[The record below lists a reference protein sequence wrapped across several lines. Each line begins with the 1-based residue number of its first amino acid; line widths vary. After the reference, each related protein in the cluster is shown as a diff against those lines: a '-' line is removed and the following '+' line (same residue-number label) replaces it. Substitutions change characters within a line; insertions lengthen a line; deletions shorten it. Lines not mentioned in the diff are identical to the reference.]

1 MRFTDILIKKNI
13 VTPETLAKISA
24 RSSETGIPL
33 EKLLQTEGVSESVIL
48 EAKGEATGVPAKS
61 VSKKEI
67 PFDIL
72 KQIPEEAIRHYKFAP
87 LGVRDD
93 VLEVGMVNPDDLEA
107 REALQFIVSKLNLSF
122 RIFLINESDFESILE
137 EYKGLHGEVT
147 KVLGE
152 LETALIETAKEP
164 ALEDFLK
171 PETKFIEEAPVTKM
185 VAVILKHATAGNASD
200 IHIEPL
206 HDKLKVRFR
215 VDGVLHTSLLLP
227 INVHEA
233 IVSRIKILTNM
244 KLDEKRRPQ
253 DGRFGARIEGKD
265 IDFRVSTFPSFWGEK
280 IAIRIL
286 DKTKGVKTFEEIG
299 LSEDQIKIIREALKR
314 PYGLILLTGPTG
326 SGKTTTLYAM
336 LQELDKEK
344 NNIISLEDPVE
355 YNIEGINQSQVK
367 PEIGYDFANGLRSI
381 LRQDPDMIM
390 VGEIRDKETAA
401 LAIQAALTGHLVFST
416 LHTNNAA
423 GIIPRLVDMGVD
435 PFLIAPTLL
444 LAIAQRLVRTLCPDS
459 RKEIPLTGAVKE
471 RIEKEMM
478 DMPPE
483 IKKNFKIPDKIY
495 QGIPS
500 AVCPQGAKGRTG
512 IFEILRK
519 TPELENIIL
528 TNPAEPEIMKEARR
542 QNMFTIREEGLVR
555 LFNGAI
561 GFEEFTKL

>member
-13 VTPETLAKISA
+13 ITPETLTKILT
-24 RSSETGIPL
+24 RSEETGIPL
-33 EKLLQTEGVSESVIL
+33 EKLFQTEGVSESVIL

-72 KQIPEEAIRHYKFAP
+72 KKIPEEAIRHYKFAP
-87 LGVRDD
+87 LGIKDD
-93 VLEVGMVNPDDLEA
+93 VLEVGMVNPDDMEA

-122 RIFLINESDFESILE
+122 RIFLISESDFESVLE
-137 EYKGLHGEVT
+137 DYKGLHGEVT

-152 LETALIETAKEP
+152 LETALIETTKEP
-164 ALEDFLK
+164 MLEDFLK

-206 HDKLKVRFR
+206 QDKLKVRFR
-215 VDGVLHTSLLLP
+215 VDGILHTSLLLP
-227 INVHEA
+227 IGVHEA
-233 IVSRIKILTNM
+233 IISRIKILTNM

-253 DGRFGARIEGKD
+253 DGRFGARIEGGD

-286 DKTKGVKTFEEIG
+286 DKTKGVKTFEEAG
-299 LSEDQIKIIREALKR
+299 LSEEQTKIIREALKR

-336 LQELDKEK
+336 LKELDKEK
-344 NNIISLEDPVE
+344 NNIVSLEDPVE
-355 YNIEGINQSQVK
+355 YNIEGVNQSQVR

-416 LHTNNAA
+416 LHTNNAV
-423 GIIPRLVDMGVD
+423 GIVPRLIDMGVD

-459 RKEIPLTGAVKE
+459 RKEIPVAGAVKE

-478 DMPPE
+478 DIPLE

-500 AVCPQGAKGRTG
+500 AVCPQGAKGRIG
-512 IFEILRK
+512 VFEILRK

-542 QNMFTIREEGLVR
+542 QNMFTIREEGLSK
-555 LFNGAI
+555 LFNGVI

>member
-13 VTPETLAKISA
+13 ITPETLAKILT
-24 RSSETGIPL
+24 RSEETGISL
-33 EKLLQTEGVSESVIL
+33 EKLFQTEGVSETVIL
-48 EAKGEATGVPAKS
+48 EAKGEATGLPAKS

-87 LGVRDD
+87 LGIKDD

-122 RIFLINESDFESILE
+122 KIFLISESDFESILE
-137 EYKGLHGEVT
+137 EYKGLHGEAT

-152 LETALIETAKEP
+152 LETALVETTKEP
-164 ALEDFLK
+164 MLEDFLK

-253 DGRFGARIEGKD
+253 DGRFGARIEGGD

-286 DKTKGVKTFEEIG
+286 DKTKGVKTFEETG
-299 LSEDQIKIIREALKR
+299 LSEDQIKIIRQALKR

-344 NNIISLEDPVE
+344 NNIVSLEDPVE
-355 YNIEGINQSQVK
+355 YNIEGINQSQVR

-416 LHTNNAA
+416 LHTNNAV
-423 GIIPRLVDMGVD
+423 GIVSRLVDMGVD

-444 LAIAQRLVRTLCPDS
+444 LSIAQRLVRTLCPDS
-459 RKEIPLTGAVKE
+459 RKEIPVTGAVKE
-471 RIEKEMM
+471 RIEKEMI
-478 DMPPE
+478 DIPLE

-500 AVCPQGAKGRTG
+500 AACPQGARGRIG
-512 IFEILRK
+512 VFEILRK

-528 TNPAEPEIMKEARR
+528 TNPADPEIMKEARR
-542 QNMFTIREEGLVR
+542 QNMFTIREEGLLK
-555 LFNGAI
+555 LFNGTI

>member
-1 MRFTDILIKKNI
+1 MRFTDILIEKKI
-13 VTPETLAKISA
+13 ITPGALTKFLT
-24 RSSETGIPL
+24 RSSETGIPI
-33 EKLLQTEGVSESVIL
+33 EKLLKAEGISESAIL
-48 EAKGEATGVPAKS
+48 EARGEAAGFPTRT
-61 VSKKEI
+61 VSKKEM

-72 KQIPEEAIRHYKFAP
+72 KQVPEEAVRHYKFVP
-87 LGVRDD
+87 LGIRDG
-93 VLEVGMVNPDDLEA
+93 VLEVGMINPDDMEA

-122 RIFLINESDFESILE
+122 KVFLISEDNFESILE
-137 EYKGLHGEVT
+137 EYKGLHGEAT

-152 LETALIETAKEP
+152 LETALFETTKETT
-164 ALEDFLK
+164 AEDLLK
-171 PETKFIEEAPVTKM
+171 PETRFIEEAPVTKM
-185 VAVILKHATAGNASD
+185 VAVILKHAISGNASD

-206 HDKLKVRFR
+206 EKKLKVRFR
-215 VDGVLHTSLLLP
+215 VDGILHTSLLLP

-253 DGRFGARIEGKD
+253 DGRFGARIEDQD
-265 IDFRVSTFPSFWGEK
+265 IDFRVSTFPSFLGEK

-286 DKTKGVKTFEEIG
+286 NKTRGIKTFEEIG
-299 LSEDQIKIIREALKR
+299 LSGEQIATIREALKR

-355 YNIEGINQSQVK
+355 YNIEGINQSQVR
-367 PEIGYDFANGLRSI
+367 PEIGYDFANGLRSL

-423 GIIPRLVDMGVD
+423 GIVPRLVDMGGD
-435 PFLIAPTLL
+435 PFLIAPTVL

-459 RKEIPLTGAVKE
+459 KKEIPMTAVVRA
-471 RIEKEMM
+471 RIEKEMA
-478 DMPPE
+478 DIPPE
-483 IKKNFKIPDKIY
+483 IKKQFKIPDKIY

-512 IFEILRK
+512 VFEILKK

-528 TNPAEPEIMKEARR
+528 TNPVDLEIMKEARR
-542 QNMFTIREEGLVR
+542 QNMFTIREEGLLK